1 MSSVQVNTSLG
12 KKRSGG
18 DDYCNIYCQQ
28 RKDEALQT
36 LNGTVI
42 IRDARTPDFFALPSD
57 LSGPH
62 PGQSCDRTFNLLKIF
77 PNIVMLEKTK
87 IAEWFQ
93 PRLKCVDSTLMISTT
108 ISTTDIPEP
117 FGSNLLGN
125 RLGPRCQSRDIL

>member
-1 MSSVQVNTSLG
+1 MNTSLG

-36 LNGTVI
+36 LNGTVL
-42 IRDARTPDFFALPSD
+42 IRVARTPHFLHYQVPYLAETID
-57 LSGPH
+57 L
-62 PGQSCDRTFNLLKIF
+62 K
-77 PNIVMLEKTK
+77 NIVMLEKTK